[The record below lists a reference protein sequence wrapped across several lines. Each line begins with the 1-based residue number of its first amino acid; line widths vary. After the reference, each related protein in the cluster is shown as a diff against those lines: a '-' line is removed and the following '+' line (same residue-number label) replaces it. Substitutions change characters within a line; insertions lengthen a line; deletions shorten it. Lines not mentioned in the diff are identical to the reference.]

1 MENNLKENLNNNK
14 IIETTFKEIGKR
26 SLKSIAEHILKE
38 NVYEGNLIN
47 DISGVDYTKNNHG
60 KTHLQEIDGFGLF
73 VDDLYVY
80 GYLRKEDI
88 VFNPKGG
95 VSCTEGLNGSACFV
109 VEILRSIVKQTIGK
123 NSNLPHINIM
133 HTVEIKNVGNSNIL
147 KTIVGIEQEKDVRK
161 KWEERTLQ
169 KAFAVFVV
177 KIDLS
182 NIPIRELQKYIVEL
196 EQSLFT
202 TGYYIYCVDYTHDFS
217 GTMDKEELIEY
228 LLQEEDFVE
237 EGDVFSVEKT
247 NVVLK
252 NDSSVGKNVL
262 TYLRKGGENSLRIKF
277 YNKIVSNLEA
287 GEVRSLFGGHI
298 YDYVYSSNERLRRL
312 FWHPDVKQ
320 RGITRIEISVYG
332 KQGTLN
338 ENIGEVLIRRELD
351 LVGKTEKLFYIQQ
364 AKNQWKALAENLQQC
379 FILVDRPH
387 SIIYIAW
394 YGNSITG
401 RIAGVK
407 VDYVK
412 KKDKE
417 DIENLTKWA
426 ISDFGFR
433 MVPIYRADILEYTN
447 ETIRI
452 SPLKCYAKDK
462 SSTTILVPCNK
473 VGKFTEDVLN
483 IDLEEY
489 LPSTEFLK
497 WEWRKKKL
505 ASSNDRKPN
514 WRILDM
520 PDLVKNKEISL
531 LSLKQREKRNAELEE
546 ARRKTAWVR
555 KAEKILL
562 THLEKIKYISTQLE
576 LIERR
581 KEKTEE
587 AFKFVSGKLKNL
599 SCNTLKEGDV
609 GVFYLLGWT
618 AGKFNSM
625 VLLQDVEDKEK
636 YKFIYANTRLEK
648 YLKLFTPFFNQ
659 KELKINKT
667 IKFYRPINNNYTD
680 YFKIKIEEKQRFLKG
695 NVWIEYFPIHVDTNI
710 NIKLSIEIE
719 KNIKRRRS

>member
-73 VDDLYVY
+73 VDDLYVN

-262 TYLRKGGENSLRIKF
+262 TYLRKGGENLLRIKF

-338 ENIGEVLIRRELD
+338 ENIGKVLIRRELD
-351 LVGKTEKLFYIQQ
+351 LVGKT
-364 AKNQWKALAENLQQC
+364 
-379 FILVDRPH
+379 
-387 SIIYIAW
+387 
-394 YGNSITG
+394 
-401 RIAGVK
+401 
-407 VDYVK
+407 
-412 KKDKE
+412 
-417 DIENLTKWA
+417 
-426 ISDFGFR
+426 
-433 MVPIYRADILEYTN
+433 
-447 ETIRI
+447 
-452 SPLKCYAKDK
+452 
-462 SSTTILVPCNK
+462 
-473 VGKFTEDVLN
+473 
-483 IDLEEY
+483 
-489 LPSTEFLK
+489 
-497 WEWRKKKL
+497 
-505 ASSNDRKPN
+505 
-514 WRILDM
+514 
-520 PDLVKNKEISL
+520 
-531 LSLKQREKRNAELEE
+531 
-546 ARRKTAWVR
+546 
-555 KAEKILL
+555 
-562 THLEKIKYISTQLE
+562 
-576 LIERR
+576 
-581 KEKTEE
+581 
-587 AFKFVSGKLKNL
+587 
-599 SCNTLKEGDV
+599 
-609 GVFYLLGWT
+609 
-618 AGKFNSM
+618 
-625 VLLQDVEDKEK
+625 
-636 YKFIYANTRLEK
+636 
-648 YLKLFTPFFNQ
+648 
-659 KELKINKT
+659 
-667 IKFYRPINNNYTD
+667 
-680 YFKIKIEEKQRFLKG
+680 
-695 NVWIEYFPIHVDTNI
+695 
-710 NIKLSIEIE
+710 
-719 KNIKRRRS
+719 

>member
-1 MENNLKENLNNNK
+1 
-14 IIETTFKEIGKR
+14 
-26 SLKSIAEHILKE
+26 
-38 NVYEGNLIN
+38 
-47 DISGVDYTKNNHG
+47 
-60 KTHLQEIDGFGLF
+60 
-73 VDDLYVY
+73 
-80 GYLRKEDI
+80 
-88 VFNPKGG
+88 
-95 VSCTEGLNGSACFV
+95 
-109 VEILRSIVKQTIGK
+109 
-123 NSNLPHINIM
+123 
-133 HTVEIKNVGNSNIL
+133 
-147 KTIVGIEQEKDVRK
+147 
-161 KWEERTLQ
+161 
-169 KAFAVFVV
+169 
-177 KIDLS
+177 
-182 NIPIRELQKYIVEL
+182 
-196 EQSLFT
+196 
-202 TGYYIYCVDYTHDFS
+202 
-217 GTMDKEELIEY
+217 
-228 LLQEEDFVE
+228 
-237 EGDVFSVEKT
+237 
-247 NVVLK
+247 
-252 NDSSVGKNVL
+252 
-262 TYLRKGGENSLRIKF
+262 
-277 YNKIVSNLEA
+277 
-287 GEVRSLFGGHI
+287 
-298 YDYVYSSNERLRRL
+298 
-312 FWHPDVKQ
+312 
-320 RGITRIEISVYG
+320 
-332 KQGTLN
+332 
-338 ENIGEVLIRRELD
+338 
-351 LVGKTEKLFYIQQ
+351 
-364 AKNQWKALAENLQQC
+364 
-379 FILVDRPH
+379 
-387 SIIYIAW
+387 
-394 YGNSITG
+394 
-401 RIAGVK
+401 
-407 VDYVK
+407 
-412 KKDKE
+412 
-417 DIENLTKWA
+417 
-426 ISDFGFR
+426 

-489 LPSTEFLK
+489 IPSTEFLK

-505 ASSNDRKPN
+505 ASSNDRKLN

-562 THLEKIKYISTQLE
+562 THSEKIKYISTQLE

-719 KNIKRRRS
+719 KNIKRRRRS

>member
-1 MENNLKENLNNNK
+1 MENDLKENLNNSE
-14 IIETTFKEIGKR
+14 IIETTFTEIGKR

-88 VFNPKGG
+88 VFLPKGG
-95 VSCTEGLNGSACFV
+95 VSCAEGTNGSACFV
-109 VEILRSIVKQTIGK
+109 VEILRNIVKQTIGK

-147 KTIVGIEQEKDVRK
+147 KTIAGIEQEKDIKK

-169 KAFAVFVV
+169 KAYAVFVV
-177 KIDLS
+177 KIDVS
-182 NIPIRELQKYIVEL
+182 NIPIQELQKYIIEL

-217 GTMDKEELIEY
+217 GTMDKKELIEY
-228 LLQEEDFVE
+228 LLQEDFTEEDDAFN
-237 EGDVFSVEKT
+237 VEKT

-252 NDSSVGKNVL
+252 NNSSVGKNVL
-262 TYLRKGGENSLRIKF
+262 TYLRRERKNLLRIKF

-287 GEVRSLFGGHI
+287 GEVRNLFGGHI

-338 ENIGEVLIRRELD
+338 ENIGEVLIRRELE
-351 LVGKTEKLFYIQQ
+351 LVGKTKKLFYIQP

-407 VDYVK
+407 V
-412 KKDKE
+412 
-417 DIENLTKWA
+417 
-426 ISDFGFR
+426 R
-433 MVPIYRADILEYTN
+433 
-447 ETIRI
+447 
-452 SPLKCYAKDK
+452 
-462 SSTTILVPCNK
+462 
-473 VGKFTEDVLN
+473 
-483 IDLEEY
+483 
-489 LPSTEFLK
+489 
-497 WEWRKKKL
+497 
-505 ASSNDRKPN
+505 
-514 WRILDM
+514 
-520 PDLVKNKEISL
+520 
-531 LSLKQREKRNAELEE
+531 
-546 ARRKTAWVR
+546 
-555 KAEKILL
+555 
-562 THLEKIKYISTQLE
+562 
-576 LIERR
+576 
-581 KEKTEE
+581 
-587 AFKFVSGKLKNL
+587 
-599 SCNTLKEGDV
+599 
-609 GVFYLLGWT
+609 
-618 AGKFNSM
+618 
-625 VLLQDVEDKEK
+625 
-636 YKFIYANTRLEK
+636 
-648 YLKLFTPFFNQ
+648 
-659 KELKINKT
+659 
-667 IKFYRPINNNYTD
+667 
-680 YFKIKIEEKQRFLKG
+680 
-695 NVWIEYFPIHVDTNI
+695 
-710 NIKLSIEIE
+710 
-719 KNIKRRRS
+719 